1 MDELEQP
8 ILPLAYPKRQSVGA
22 TGDWA
27 VTQPLI
33 DYHKCTKCN
42 ICVMVCPEGAITID
56 KEDEENFPVIDY
68 NVCKGCN
75 LCRHEC
81 GPTAME
87 QNR

>member
-1 MDELEQP
+1 MKEFC
-8 ILPLAYPKRQSVGA
+8 IKK
-22 TGDWA
+22 
-27 VTQPLI
+27 
-33 DYHKCTKCN
+33 KCTKCN